1 MPLTLTIQDKNVGGG
16 IGNEFSMN
24 VLKDRLTVRELIRA
38 RVYQEVN
45 DYKLVKTEKAA
56 DLTKSLVKP
65 DKNRDLKDIDL
76 EQQVQ
81 IACKAFESNQIIILI
96 NEKQADSL
104 DDQIELTDE
113 SVVSF
118 LKLTQL
124 VGG

>member
-38 RVYQEVN
+38 RVHQEVK
-45 DYKLVKTEKAA
+45 DYKRVKTENAA

-65 DKNRDLKDIDL
+65 DTDRDLKDIDI

-96 NEKQADSL
+96 NENQVDSL

>member
-1 MPLTLTIQDKNVGGG
+1 M
-16 IGNEFSMN
+16 
-24 VLKDRLTVRELIRA
+24 
-38 RVYQEVN
+38 
-45 DYKLVKTEKAA
+45 
-56 DLTKSLVKP
+56 KP

-96 NEKQADSL
+96 NEKQAESL
-104 DDQIELTDE
+104 EEQIGLTDD